1 MIQFDKVSFAYQG
14 NEDRDSVKA
23 VSDVSFTI
31 PDGSHVVFLGRNG
44 SGKSTVARLMNGL
57 LLPDEGTVTVD
68 GMDTSDD
75 VFIDEIRRRAGM
87 VFQNP
92 DNQIIGTTVA
102 DDIAFG
108 PCNLGL
114 PAEEVRSR
122 VKRAMEETG
131 MSAFSDREPYALSGG
146 QKQKLAVASVLAMHP
161 KILILDESTAMLD
174 PASRRALMD
183 LILKLKEKK
192 QLTIVHITHHMEE
205 ALLADRVYILDEGS
219 IALEGTPAEVFDKKD
234 RVLSL
239 GLGLPTHIEIAHRIA
254 YATSVPYQPE
264 KVTSFDGAVQF
275 VREALA
281 TFSDPVLID
290 GSPEGEALSG
300 TSIRTENEFLHTKEQ
315 TAALSQRE
323 SSVESPVVID
333 VNHLSYAY
341 AGLPGS
347 HVQALQDASLEVR
360 QGEVLGIVGHTGS
373 GKSTLIQHFNGII
386 PSSRGTVL
394 VLGVD
399 LSERK
404 IIRSIRRKVGLLF
417 QYPEDQLFEE
427 TVALDI
433 AFAPKQM
440 GRSPEEVAHS
450 VEKAAKRLGV
460 DHVLDRS
467 PFDLSG
473 GQRRRVAI
481 AGVLAAEPV
490 ILALD
495 EPAAGLDPAGREDLF
510 DDLATLT
517 SEGATMIIVSHD
529 MEAMAK
535 RCDRILV
542 MKEGRVAKIGT
553 PEEIISSAAFLE
565 DASLN
570 VPPAK
575 RFLDA
580 LADDFPGLA
589 AFALD
594 AKDTAEKILEAVC
607 FSNNNEQIFLR
618 EARSAMNDQR
628 SFSKNN
634 ESSSEV
640 GSFPVNHDLPS
651 HSPSSKNNASVLSN
665 DALPIRQDIA
675 LSSRGN
681 ERLSDIDKRS
691 IKQDRPSTEYASH
704 NGTSYTKSKS
714 CEKKEESSNG

>member
-1 MIQFDKVSFAYQG
+1 MIQFERVSFAYQG
-14 NEDRDSVKA
+14 NEDRENIKA
-23 VSDVSFTI
+23 VSDVSFAI
-31 PDGSHVVFLGRNG
+31 PNGSHVVFLGRNG

-57 LLPDEGTVTVD
+57 LLPDEGRVIVD
-68 GMDTSDD
+68 GMDTSENA
-75 VFIDEIRRRAGM
+75 FIDEIRRRAGM

-114 PAEEVRSR
+114 PAEEVRAR
-122 VKRAMEETG
+122 VTRALEETG
-131 MSAFSDREPYALSGG
+131 MTDYRDREPYALSGG
-146 QKQKLAVASVLAMHP
+146 QKQKLAVASVLAMQP
-161 KILILDESTAMLD
+161 EILILDESTAMLD
-174 PASRRALMD
+174 PSSRRALME
-183 LILKLKEKK
+183 LILDLKEKK

-205 ALLADRVYILDEGS
+205 ALLADYVYVLDEGR
-219 IALEGTPAEVFDKKD
+219 IALEGTPADVFDQKD
-234 RVLSL
+234 CVLSL
-239 GLGLPTHIEIAHRIA
+239 GLSLPTHIEISHRISDA
-254 YATSVPYQPE
+254 IGVPYQPE

-275 VREALA
+275 VRESLA
-281 TFSDPVLID
+281 KVSDRAFFDNSLEKEMSQMTLDQTQGDHSLGHDELSRTTARIKDDFPLTK
-290 GSPEGEALSG
+290 GRSPKPLQQGL
-300 TSIRTENEFLHTKEQ
+300 
-315 TAALSQRE
+315 
-323 SSVESPVVID
+323 PVVID
-333 VNHLSYAY
+333 VQHLSYAY
-341 AGLPGS
+341 EGLAGT
-347 HVQALQDASLEVR
+347 HVQALQDISLEVR

-386 PSSRGTVL
+386 PSSRGTVT
-394 VLGVD
+394 VLGED

-417 QYPEDQLFEE
+417 QYPENQLFEE

-440 GRSPEEVAHS
+440 GKSPEEVAYS

-460 DHVLDRS
+460 DHLLVRS

-481 AGVLAAEPV
+481 AGVLAAEPL
-490 ILALD
+490 ILVLD

-517 SEGATMIIVSHD
+517 NEGATLIIVSHD

-553 PEEIISSAAFLE
+553 PEDIISSAVFLE
-565 DASLN
+565 DASLD

-580 LADDFPGLA
+580 LADDFSELGTF
-589 AFALD
+589 AFD
-594 AKDTAEKILEAVC
+594 AEDATQKILEAAQ
-607 FSNNNEQIFLR
+607 FMR
-618 EARSAMNDQR
+618 EKNPAATIDAPAIRHDILSA
-628 SFSKNN
+628 SKNN
-634 ESSSEV
+634 ELFSET
-640 GSFPVNHDLPS
+640 
-651 HSPSSKNNASVLSN
+651 A
-665 DALPIRQDIA
+665 AC
-675 LSSRGN
+675 
-681 ERLSDIDKRS
+681 S
-691 IKQDRPSTEYASH
+691 IKHDYLPRVSASDTEH
-704 NGTSYTKSKS
+704 EDIES
-714 CEKKEESSNG
+714 CEKKASSHG

>member
-1 MIQFDKVSFAYQG
+1 MIQFEKVSFAYQG
-14 NEDRDSVKA
+14 NEDWDSAKA

-68 GMDTSDD
+68 GMVTSDD
-75 VFIDEIRRRAGM
+75 IFIDEIRRRAGM

-102 DDIAFG
+102 DDVAFG

-122 VKRAMEETG
+122 VERALEETE
-131 MSAFSDREPYALSGG
+131 MSAYREREPAALSGG

-161 KILILDESTAMLD
+161 KIIILDESTAMLD

-205 ALLADRVYILDEGS
+205 ALLADRVYILEDGR
-219 IALEGTPAEVFDKKD
+219 IALEGSPAEVFDNKD
-234 RVLSL
+234 RMLSL
-239 GLGLPTHIEIAHRIA
+239 GLSIPTHIDIAHLVA
-254 YATSVPYQPE
+254 EATGVSYQPE
-264 KVTSFDGAVQF
+264 KVTSFDGAVEF
-275 VREALA
+275 VREALT
-281 TFSDPVLID
+281 TFSSQAHIGEFTGTGALSTIQNQATDPVRD
-290 GSPEGEALSG
+290 VYSSDKDVLSG
-300 TSIRTENEFLHTKEQ
+300 TSDRIKNDFPPTKEQ
-315 TAALSQRE
+315 ATELPQQE
-323 SSVESPVVID
+323 PPVVID

-341 AGLPGS
+341 EGLPGT
-347 HVQALQDASLEVR
+347 HVQALQDVSLKVR
-360 QGEVLGIVGHTGS
+360 KGEVLGIVGHTGS

-386 PSSRGTVL
+386 PSSQGKVI
-394 VLGVD
+394 VLGED

-440 GRSPEEVAHS
+440 GRSPDEVAHS

-517 SEGATMIIVSHD
+517 SEGATLIIVSHD

-553 PEEIISSAAFLE
+553 PEEIISRAEFLE
-565 DASLN
+565 DVSLD
-570 VPPAK
+570 VPPSK

-580 LADDFPGLA
+580 LADDLPGLA
-589 AFALD
+589 SFALD
-594 AKDTAEKILEAVC
+594 AKDTTEKILEATLI
-607 FSNNNEQIFLR
+607 SFL
-618 EARSAMNDQR
+618 E
-628 SFSKNN
+628 NN
-634 ESSSEV
+634 ESVTATGVSYFQQTTPISPENKEPFSETERRLI
-640 GSFPVNHDLPS
+640 NHYHPPAES
-651 HSPSSKNNASVLSN
+651 ASY
-665 DALPIRQDIA
+665 D
-675 LSSRGN
+675 
-681 ERLSDIDKRS
+681 RS
-691 IKQDRPSTEYASH
+691 GDT
-704 NGTSYTKSKS
+704 KS
-714 CEKKEESSNG
+714 CEKKEESSHG